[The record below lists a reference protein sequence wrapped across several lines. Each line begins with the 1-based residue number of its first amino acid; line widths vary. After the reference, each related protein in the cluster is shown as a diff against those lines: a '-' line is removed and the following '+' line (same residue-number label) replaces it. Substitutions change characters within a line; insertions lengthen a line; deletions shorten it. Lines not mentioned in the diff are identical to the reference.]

1 MSFLAKDWTL
11 GQMNA
16 LIKLI
21 GEEQAKKMLRAKDE
35 FEIVWNKYLSLI
47 EVRHLQ
53 PKKFSVHEF
62 YPWRAFDPSSPT
74 WVSDNFGSRC
84 RDLNEIDYAG
94 GKLARL
100 RLNGSRSDSQI
111 LEEWGNLLVQDFATV
126 IGQIASMVSAQ
137 PNGGPG
143 GLLADGHNN
152 IFYCHS
158 PYEGREPSP
167 VVVKWDTRYV
177 KKGTGM
183 WSCHVDLH
191 KEVKSEGDQILSP
204 TW

>member
-16 LIKLI
+16 LIKVI
-21 GEEQAKKMLRAKDE
+21 GEENAKKMLRAKDE

-47 EVRHLQ
+47 EITHLQ
-53 PKKFSVHEF
+53 PKKVNVHEF
-62 YPWRAFDPSSPT
+62 YPWHAFNPSNPT
-74 WVSDNFGSRC
+74 WVSDNLGSHC
-84 RDLNEIDYAG
+84 RDLKEIDYAG

-111 LEEWGNLLVQDFATV
+111 LEEWGNLLVQDFATI
-126 IGQIASMVSAQ
+126 IGQIASLISAQ
-137 PNGGPG
+137 PKGGPG
-143 GLLADGHNN
+143 SLMADGHNN
-152 IFYCHS
+152 LFYCKLHEGQE
-158 PYEGREPSP
+158 PYA
-167 VVVKWDTRYV
+167 VLVKWDTRYV

-183 WSCHVDLH
+183 WSCHIDLH
-191 KEVKSEGDQILSP
+191 RELKSEGDQVFSP